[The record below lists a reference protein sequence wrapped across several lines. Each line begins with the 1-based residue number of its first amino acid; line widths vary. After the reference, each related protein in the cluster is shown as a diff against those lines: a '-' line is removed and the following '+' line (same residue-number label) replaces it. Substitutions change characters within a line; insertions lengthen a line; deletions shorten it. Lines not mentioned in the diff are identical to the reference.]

1 MGYLFRPPGRQRL
14 LMCRKGET
22 PQNRKSNSLHFDWGA
37 APSLRRWRRGVAGP
51 RPKIRSDPPCL
62 VRQLDNQSRRPA
74 SSVANSCTSG
84 TKVFLPQRM
93 YQGHQNSGPRTS
105 DWMAQAYRPSKNIY
119 LLGIQPHYFLIGKS
133 HDGEGFVDLK
143 EVNIGEFHPC
153 SLQCQWNGI
162 CGCSGEPFR
171 GLGRTGKS
179 FNDCKRGQVQFLSLR
194 GAHQKQGC
202 CTVVDTAG
210 ICCGDG
216 SVLFK
221 SRPEVW
227 YFFEID
233 PVEFFIF
240 CHDGDRATAVFYLNL
255 RNFILKITGIPGV

>member
-84 TKVFLPQRM
+84 TKVFLPQRVN
-93 YQGHQNSGPRTS
+93 QGHQHSGPRTS
-105 DWMAQAYRPSKNIY
+105 HWMDQAYRPSKNIY

-133 HDGEGFVDLK
+133 HDGEGFGDLKKVNSDDGEGSVDLK
-143 EVNIGEFHPC
+143 EDNIGDLLRC
-153 SLQCQWNGI
+153 SVQCQRNGI
-162 CGCSGEPFR
+162 CGCSGEACT
-171 GLGRTGKS
+171 GLGRAGKS
-179 FNDCKRGQVQFLSLR
+179 FNDCTRGQVQSLSLR
-194 GAHQKQGC
+194 GAQQKKGC
-202 CTVVDTAG
+202 RTGVDTSG
-210 ICCGDG
+210 ICCG
-216 SVLFK
+216 
-221 SRPEVW
+221 
-227 YFFEID
+227 
-233 PVEFFIF
+233 
-240 CHDGDRATAVFYLNL
+240 
-255 RNFILKITGIPGV
+255 